1 MKKNLMLLGSFAL
14 ACSSSAQTKDSI
26 PQKVQAIVADKF
38 PAARV
43 LNLSYE
49 YNGGYKYSSNQ
60 KEGASNPGKISSFH
74 QAGGSLNVNF
84 LNRRNWALGTSLGY
98 QYTALDV
105 QESDFSMQ
113 QPKIHTEDF
122 HYHYESL
129 NFSYFSKLFG
139 KMAIYSASIMTDGSE
154 KGLERVR
161 GMLTGT
167 LVLKATRDVQ
177 MTIGLL
183 GFVDPAAII
192 PLVPTFTYKQQ
203 YRDGWMVDVLLP
215 KGAYVRKT
223 MLRNG
228 RLSLGSDLNTT
239 IFYLYDFLGSDN
251 VYTLSQMEINSGLTY
266 EHNLGRS
273 FIATVKSGMKAIPR
287 SRIFEKNEKQNN
299 YVWEATADPSF
310 YVNVGL
316 SFNPFAKKR
325 R

>member
-1 MKKNLMLLGSFAL
+1 MKKNLVLLGSVAL
-14 ACSSSAQTKDSI
+14 VCNSFAQTKDSI

-43 LNLSYE
+43 LNLTYE
-49 YNGGYKYSSNQ
+49 YNGGFKYSSNV
-60 KEGASNPGKISSFH
+60 KGGASTQGKVESFH

-84 LNRRNWALGTSLGY
+84 LNRRSWTLGTSLGY
-98 QYTALDV
+98 QYTSFNV
-105 QESDFSMQ
+105 QESDLNA
-113 QPKIHTEDF
+113 QPLKMRTQDF

-139 KMAIYSASIMTDGSE
+139 KMVIYSASFMTDGSD
-154 KGLERVR
+154 KGFERMR

-167 LVLKATRDVQ
+167 WVLKATRDVQ

-192 PLVPTFTYKQQ
+192 PVVPTFTYKQQ
-203 YRDGWMVDVLLP
+203 YRDGWMIDMLLP
-215 KGAYVRKT
+215 KGIYVRKT

-239 IFYLYDFLGSDN
+239 TFYLYDFWGSDKT
-251 VYTLSQMEINSGLTY
+251 YTFSQMEINSGLTY

-273 FIATVKSGMKAIPR
+273 FIATLKSGMKTIPR
-287 SRIFEKNEKQNN
+287 SRIFEKSERQNN
-299 YVWEATADPSF
+299 YVWEASADPSF
-310 YVNVGL
+310 YVNAGL

-325 R
+325 H

>member
-1 MKKNLMLLGSFAL
+1 MKKSFVMFGSFAL
-14 ACSSSAQTKDSI
+14 ICSASAQTTDSI

-49 YNGGYKYSSNQ
+49 YNGGYKYSSNP
-60 KEGASNPGKISSFH
+60 KGAASTQGKVESFH

-98 QYTALDV
+98 QYTTLNL
-105 QESDFSMQ
+105 QESDLSAEPLKMRKQ
-113 QPKIHTEDF
+113 DF

-139 KMAIYSASIMTDGSE
+139 KTVIYSASIMTDGSD
-154 KGLERVR
+154 KRIERLR

-167 LVLKATRDVQ
+167 WVLKATQDIQ

-183 GFVDPAAII
+183 GFVDPGAII

-215 KGAYVRKT
+215 KGAFVRKT

-228 RLSLGSDLNTT
+228 RLSLGADLNTT
-239 IFYLYDFLGSDN
+239 TFYLYDFLGSDK
-251 VYTLSQMEINSGLTY
+251 VYTLSQLEINSGLTY

-273 FIATVKSGMKAIPR
+273 FIATVKSGMKTIPR
-287 SRIFEKNEKQNN
+287 SRIFEKSERQNN
-299 YVWEATADPSF
+299 YVWEASADPSF
-310 YVNVGL
+310 YLNVGL